1 MFYPVV
7 VVWTFLKFL
16 ACQRTK
22 QKPLCQAAATP
33 QTALL
38 PDTTGSTIISNPILL
53 IRNNVILIRNLPE
66 ISGLSEITALRKI
79 TGLAEITALRKTTGL
94 SEITALRKTTGLSEI
109 TALRSPTC
117 LRNRTVHIKTIVLRG
132 PRKNPAQLMVTV
144 PLLEANVAL
153 RKR

>member
-66 ISGLSEITALRKI
+66 ISD
-79 TGLAEITALRKTTGL
+79 
-94 SEITALRKTTGLSEI
+94 LSEI

-117 LRNRTVHIKTIVLRG
+117 LRNHTVHIKTIVLRG